1 MSSTA
6 QIGYDTVLTMTASN
20 KQPTQ
25 VYVPYVKATCMWRRA
40 PLLLHIR
47 LARGGPGLPWPA
59 THDGLTWSTCLT
71 QHIVVHGSCAELTP
85 TTRFDHGLLPW
96 LPRPCEWQT
105 ALTTQMALLSVQELC
120 LVPGLSMMG
129 SSCGLPAAAQC
140 ACPLAH
146 LARIHWM
153 SPCVHG
159 STQGRTGLSTLM
171 DLGAHARVVST
182 PGLGFGI
189 PARKLPPEQYLG
201 CPHATNHVLTHCV
214 PTRLAHL

>member
-59 THDGLTWSTCLT
+59 THDGLTWSTCPT

-85 TTRFDHGLLPW
+85 TTRFDHGLVPW

-146 LARIHWM
+146 LARILDEPMCAWIGARQDWAEHLD
-153 SPCVHG
+153 G
-159 STQGRTGLSTLM
+159 SWGSCTCGVNTWPWFWHPGPKTST
-171 DLGAHARVVST
+171 
-182 PGLGFGI
+182 
-189 PARKLPPEQYLG
+189 
-201 CPHATNHVLTHCV
+201 
-214 PTRLAHL
+214 